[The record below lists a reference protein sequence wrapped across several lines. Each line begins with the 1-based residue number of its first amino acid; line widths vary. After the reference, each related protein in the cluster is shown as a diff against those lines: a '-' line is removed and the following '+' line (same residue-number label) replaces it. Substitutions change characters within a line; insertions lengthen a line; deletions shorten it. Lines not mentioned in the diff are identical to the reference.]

1 MGRYTKHRRWRKH
14 NKIKSHQKVR
24 SSEYDFFVL
33 ITYFSDWVP
42 TYLTLVTS
50 S

>member
-33 ITYFSDWVP
+33 ITYFSES
-42 TYLTLVTS
+42 TYLLNLS
-50 S
+50 N